1 VYHRN
6 YRRPSKVVFEA
17 KTAPCEG
24 EQGGEKS
31 VRGHVDAI
39 TNRDVVVTDGSTCK
53 ASLRMYERDFQK
65 NVSIVPSVYMLPLEM
80 RGWPM
85 VENETTFG
93 ERMVRDREQACYAVE
108 GEA

>member
-1 VYHRN
+1 
-6 YRRPSKVVFEA
+6 
-17 KTAPCEG
+17 
-24 EQGGEKS
+24 
-31 VRGHVDAI
+31 
-39 TNRDVVVTDGSTCK
+39 
-53 ASLRMYERDFQK
+53 MYERDFQK